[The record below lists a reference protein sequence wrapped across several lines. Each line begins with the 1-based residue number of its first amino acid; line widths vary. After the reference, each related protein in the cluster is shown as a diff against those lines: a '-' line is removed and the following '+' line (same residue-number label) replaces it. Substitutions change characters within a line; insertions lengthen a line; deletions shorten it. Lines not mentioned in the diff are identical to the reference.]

1 MGAASSVTRVLDAVR
16 SLARLD
22 GWSNQWSR
30 LGTDLDPTTHTVFSR
45 QVIGDGVL
53 SALFH
58 GDDICKLICS
68 IPVKDALRRGWGE
81 DKFPELDF
89 NTRGYTALGKIH
101 EAAVLARAFGGSV
114 VVVGADDGAP
124 AHVPLNL
131 AAAGPVQHLTVYD
144 RRRVERLRGAN
155 PSLAEAD
162 LFRISPLYGPS
173 VEVHV
178 SRLLVFGGELTAGE
192 EREAISG
199 WEDSC
204 LQAVYNIVRAFNDG
218 FLSANRMMVDASQ
231 GVLKLRG
238 LINAI
243 AGGNKQDIETRA
255 QLIAL
260 TRSVARV
267 TMLDAE
273 GESFEKIATSFA
285 GVPDILD
292 RLANRLSAATGIPV
306 TRLMGQAP
314 AGLNATGDNDLRSW
328 YDNVESYRETSIE
341 PQCKKLLEIAKID
354 RPLKFPS
361 LWQET
366 GKEKA
371 EREVIESTRDKN
383 YVDAGV
389 VLADE
394 VLGNVRK
401 IYPFADPSL
410 RSTSTAGFE
419 LAPTD
424 AARVVKVNEARA
436 NLGLPPLDGPEGQL
450 SLAEYGAMLEGKGAP
465 TPGAPPLPALPAAL
479 PVAGEDDEAA
489 EPQAPDGPL
498 ALAQAMNAYRD
509 ATTGQLGLAKCEH
522 GHSNVCRKC
531 GIERDRGFEVD
542 DKGVPLL
549 RDGRPVFRI
558 QWRAIGGGPPSA
570 PAT

>member
-1 MGAASSVTRVLDAVR
+1 MGAPTTATRVLDAIK
-16 SLARLD
+16 SLTRLD
-22 GWSNQWSR
+22 GWANQWTR
-30 LGTDLDPTTHTVFSR
+30 LGTELDPTSHTAFTRSL
-45 QVIGDGVL
+45 IGDGVL
-53 SALFH
+53 ASLFH
-58 GDDICKLICS
+58 GDDLCKLICS

-89 NTRGYTALGKIH
+89 STRGYSALGKIQ
-101 EAAVLARAFGGSV
+101 EAAILARAFGGAV
-114 VVVGADDGAP
+114 VVVGADDGRP
-124 AHVPLNL
+124 CNEPLDIAL
-131 AAAGPVQHLTVYD
+131 AGPVKWLTVYD
-144 RRRVERLRGAN
+144 RRRVERLRGTN

-162 LFRISPLYGPS
+162 VFRITPLYGAS
-173 VEVHV
+173 VDVHV
-178 SRLLVFGGELTAGE
+178 SRLLVFGGEITAGE
-192 EREAISG
+192 EREANSG

-204 LQAVYNIVRAFNDG
+204 LQVVYNTVRAFNDG

-231 GVLKLRG
+231 GVLKLKG

-243 AGGNKQDIETRA
+243 AGGNKQDIETRS

-267 TMLDAE
+267 TMLDAD
-273 GESFEKIATSFA
+273 GETFEKVATSFT
-285 GVPDILD
+285 GIPEVLD
-292 RLANRLSAATGIPV
+292 RLANRLSAASRIPV
-306 TRLMGQAP
+306 TILMGQAP
-314 AGLNATGDNDLRSW
+314 AGLNATGDNDLRAW
-328 YDNVESYRETSIE
+328 YDNVESYRESHIE
-341 PQCKKLLEIAKID
+341 PQAKKLLQIAKID
-354 RPLKFPS
+354 RPLKWPS

-371 EREVIESTRDKN
+371 EREKIEADRDKA

-410 RSTSTAGFE
+410 RSTSTAGF
-419 LAPTD
+419 AD

-436 NLGLPPLDGPEGQL
+436 NLGLPPLDGPEGSM
-450 SLAEYGAMLEGKGAP
+450 SLAEYGAMLEGKTAAVTGP
-465 TPGAPPLPALPAAL
+465 QPGLPAVA
-479 PVAGEDDEAA
+479 PVEGEDDENA
-489 EPQAPDGPL
+489 EPQTPEGPA

-509 ATTGQLGLAKCEH
+509 AVTGQLGLAKCEH

-542 DKGVPLL
+542 ANGAIVM
-549 RDGRPVFRI
+549 RDGRPVFRV
-558 QWRAIGGGPPSA
+558 QWRAIGGGPV
-570 PAT
+570 ATAT